1 MRPRIEGRYFDDLYL
16 AEHDPWRFETSP
28 YERAKYEASLAALEG
43 KRFERALEVGCSIG
57 VFTELLAPSCDELW
71 AIDISPV
78 ALERARPRLL
88 GVDHVHLEK
97 RSMPEDMPPGPFDL
111 IVCSEVLYYWSR
123 ELVLEGLE
131 RFEAALAAGGSLLAV
146 HWRPATSYPLQ
157 GDDVHDLLAGHTSL
171 VHALSRRAPEY
182 RLDRFDKQGNSGHG
196 SQ

>member
-1 MRPRIEGRYFDDLYL
+1 
-16 AEHDPWRFETSP
+16 
-28 YERAKYEASLAALEG
+28 
-43 KRFERALEVGCSIG
+43 
-57 VFTELLAPSCDELW
+57 
-71 AIDISPV
+71 
-78 ALERARPRLL
+78 
-88 GVDHVHLEK
+88 
-97 RSMPEDMPPGPFDL
+97 MPEDMPPGPFDL